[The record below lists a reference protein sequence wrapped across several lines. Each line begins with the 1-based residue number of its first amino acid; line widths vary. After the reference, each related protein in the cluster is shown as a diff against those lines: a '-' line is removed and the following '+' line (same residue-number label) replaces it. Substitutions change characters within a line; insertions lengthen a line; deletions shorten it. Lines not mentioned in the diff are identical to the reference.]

1 MDTIVL
7 RSQDFGIKPNTQEDA
22 APALRKLI
30 TAAANYNSTVIQLEA
45 GDYLLDQD
53 TDRIMLE
60 FWENHDITIRGSVDK
75 NNEPCTCLKIKLPLE
90 NDTAAKGFFAVRR
103 SKNITLENLVFDYTH
118 RPSSVGRIV
127 EADVERNRVV
137 VDVLEGQSHFDHM
150 KCYSA
155 NCWDLRTGSLKHT
168 HPLTIGVDKKTFAHE
183 WTWIPGGEGRRYEI
197 WDMNFAHL
205 VQPDD
210 GMSWHFN
217 VIGVGEDKPHVII
230 ASNSENLV
238 LRNLRIRSCIGMT
251 GIFVCNHHITM
262 QQIRVEADGTSLAV
276 SPRDFAWMRC
286 NSGKLLIEDCYVKG
300 VRWDPFNIWSGMYP
314 ITNISKDRKQ
324 ITFEMLHKY
333 QTFCKTGQTICFWTD
348 DGAIDIPFNNIELVE
363 GGFVLSFEQPIDNQ
377 IQIGAYLT
385 PSWVI
390 FDEVLMRNTT
400 VEDNCGT
407 GLLFQNQN
415 LIVEHCS
422 FNNNSYDA
430 IALGPISGREGSFA
444 RNVVIR
450 DTDFVTNTWINKAA
464 IHDGSISICNGFGP
478 LLDKPYNQN
487 ISVIGNRFRDCDV
500 AISIR
505 NAQNIQI
512 SDNEMKG
519 VGKEIAIGCPKD
531 QPGDDY

>member
-1 MDTIVL
+1 M
-7 RSQDFGIKPNTQEDA
+7 
-22 APALRKLI
+22 
-30 TAAANYNSTVIQLEA
+30 
-45 GDYLLDQD
+45 
-53 TDRIMLE
+53 
-60 FWENHDITIRGSVDK
+60 
-75 NNEPCTCLKIKLPLE
+75 
-90 NDTAAKGFFAVRR
+90 
-103 SKNITLENLVFDYTH
+103 
-118 RPSSVGRIV
+118 
-127 EADVERNRVV
+127 
-137 VDVLEGQSHFDHM
+137 
-150 KCYSA
+150 
-155 NCWDLRTGSLKHT
+155 
-168 HPLTIGVDKKTFAHE
+168 
-183 WTWIPGGEGRRYEI
+183 
-197 WDMNFAHL
+197 
-205 VQPDD
+205 
-210 GMSWHFN
+210 
-217 VIGVGEDKPHVII
+217 
-230 ASNSENLV
+230 
-238 LRNLRIRSCIGMT
+238 
-251 GIFVCNHHITM
+251 
-262 QQIRVEADGTSLAV
+262 
-276 SPRDFAWMRC
+276 
-286 NSGKLLIEDCYVKG
+286 
-300 VRWDPFNIWSGMYP
+300 
-314 ITNISKDRKQ
+314 
-324 ITFEMLHKY
+324 
-333 QTFCKTGQTICFWTD
+333 
-348 DGAIDIPFNNIELVE
+348 
-363 GGFVLSFEQPIDNQ
+363 
-377 IQIGAYLT
+377 T

-519 VGKEIAIGCPKD
+519 IGKEIAIGCPKD